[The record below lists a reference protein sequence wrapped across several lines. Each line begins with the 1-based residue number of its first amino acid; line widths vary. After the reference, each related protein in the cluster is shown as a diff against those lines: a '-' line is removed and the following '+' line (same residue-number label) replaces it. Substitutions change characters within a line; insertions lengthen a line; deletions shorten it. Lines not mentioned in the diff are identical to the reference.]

1 MGKRNLIAL
10 DLAKNVIQVAVE
22 DRRHGKLTMNKTMS
36 VKRLKEFLVK
46 QPPATVAMEACAT
59 SHYWS
64 WFAEAHGHETI
75 LLPTQHVTPYRQGQ
89 KTDANDTLAVLEAA
103 KRPNRKEAVKKT
115 PEQLELQMLLETR
128 EVYVDQKRHC
138 SNTIRNYLL
147 EFGIRIP
154 KGFGALK
161 SQLMAILED
170 AENGLPYRLRDLLY
184 RRYQSF
190 LHSEQQV
197 NELDRELRQV
207 IKDNEA
213 CHRLAQ
219 LESVGPVNAV
229 ALYTRIGNGEA
240 FKNGREASA
249 CIGVTPQQYSS
260 GGVANIGHIR
270 KTRVDK
276 SFRSRL
282 LQGALSVVFK
292 LRHTP
297 PRTAKERWLNELVH
311 RRGERVAAV
320 ALANKTV
327 RTAWA
332 MLNKGEVYRPV

>member
-10 DLAKNVIQVAVE
+10 DLAKNVIQVAIE

-36 VKRLKEFLVK
+36 VKRLKEFLIK
-46 QPPATVAMEACAT
+46 QPATTVAMEACAT

-64 WFAEAHGHETI
+64 WFAEEHGHETI
-75 LLPTQHVTPYRQGQ
+75 LLPTLHVTPYRQGH
-89 KTDANDTLAVLEAA
+89 KTDSNDTLAVLEAA

-128 EVYVDQKRHC
+128 ESYVRQKRTF

-154 KGFGALK
+154 KGFAALNK
-161 SQLMAILED
+161 HLMGILED

-184 RRYQSF
+184 RQYQSF
-190 LHSEQQV
+190 LQCDQQV
-197 NELDRELRQV
+197 NELDREFRQV
-207 IKDNEA
+207 VKDNEA
-213 CHRLAQ
+213 CYRLSQ
-219 LESVGPVNAV
+219 LESVGPVNAI
-229 ALYTRIGNGEA
+229 ALYTRIGNGQA

-249 CIGVTPQQYSS
+249 CIGATPQQHST

-270 KTRVDK
+270 KKRVDK
-276 SFRSRL
+276 QFRSRL
-282 LQGALSVVFK
+282 IQGALSVVVK
-292 LRHTP
+292 LRYRP
-297 PRTAKERWLNELVH
+297 PRTAKERWLYELVH

-320 ALANKTV
+320 ALVNKTV